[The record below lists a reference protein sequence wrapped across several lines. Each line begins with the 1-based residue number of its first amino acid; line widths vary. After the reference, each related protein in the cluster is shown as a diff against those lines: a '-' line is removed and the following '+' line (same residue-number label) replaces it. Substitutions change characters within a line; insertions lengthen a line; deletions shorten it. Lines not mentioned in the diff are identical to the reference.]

1 MPIFN
6 QPHRTMKHVKRQ
18 VIIKICWNV
27 ASLCV
32 IMCPKIPGL
41 EASKLVGRKSKILH
55 VSTCFFAFNKVPF
68 INGALLEILAWQVA
82 WSVQHVS
89 WPKDCQEIWS
99 LPARP
104 PRALTMKVSPRGS
117 TNDGFLPRKL
127 AKKGHLSRFYLHKQ
141 MMTYDDI
148 WWHMHIH
155 IQESYKHVVEYAH
168 IHVFVYICKC

>member
-1 MPIFN
+1 MLKCCILMCHYVSQDSWFRSFKTCR
-6 QPHRTMKHVKRQ
+6 QKVKDSSCQHV
-18 VIIKICWNV
+18 
-27 ASLCV
+27 
-32 IMCPKIPGL
+32 
-41 EASKLVGRKSKILH
+41 
-55 VSTCFFAFNKVPF
+55 FFAFNKVPF

-104 PRALTMKVSPRGS
+104 PRALTMKASPRGS